1 MVHSSRT
8 AEGSITSRHFS
19 MRLDHEVSHILSV
32 LKLYI
37 IAMHRR
43 VGRKPEWERGQE
55 NSDFVKYRVRL
66 VQLSLVM
73 MESLGY
79 VRLFQCR
86 PANKKGAI
94 RIEA

>member
-1 MVHSSRT
+1 
-8 AEGSITSRHFS
+8 

-32 LKLYI
+32 MTLYV
-37 IAMHRR
+37 IAVHRR
-43 VGRKPEWERGQE
+43 VGRKPEWETGQE

-79 VRLFQCR
+79 VHLFQCR
-86 PANKKGAI
+86 TANKEVAR
-94 RIEA
+94 RIKV